1 MKWKFAQAAAAFVVS
16 GGFSQASTVVVET
29 YTGTISGSNGVVG
42 NPAIDNLGLFG
53 PVGTNLLGQPY
64 DATYVFNT
72 ALGTLTSTDCVP
84 ASVDCSSGTNKL
96 SGAAAIVSETMALNG
111 HTLSFGGG
119 SFPGLLCQ
127 LKWDKQ
133 HGLRRSYGE

>member
-119 SFPGLLCQ
+119 Q
-127 LKWDKQ
+127 LS
-133 HGLRRSYGE
+133 RSPLPT